1 MIDLKMVS
9 PSLARDLS
17 HLYGSFH
24 YESSL
29 KEDPLSFVRPFAKD
43 RRAAEIMGVF
53 ASTVAVGNVQTI
65 RGSLDKLLKRMNGD
79 PRGFVEG
86 FKADHWRDV
95 LYPWQHRWIRAD
107 QMSFLALR
115 LREVYSRYNG
125 GLEEVFLEGAQQAGA
140 EPTLQFAGGLD
151 TLSRSLRWGST
162 NNAPT
167 IYEPPPGYLK
177 LFPSPMSAN
186 RPVCKRL
193 TLFVRWMVRQGFPDM
208 GLWRKVSPSIL
219 HIPLDTHVYWI
230 AYHMGLTHRRTKTW
244 RTVVEV
250 TEMLRGLD
258 AADPIRFDFA
268 LAHTGISGDCP
279 KTRDLRVCGQCA
291 LRPDCDLWRP
301 LSRPRTGR
309 AGSRPRSK

>member
-1 MIDLKMVS
+1 VSALLKVS
-9 PSLARDLS
+9 PLLARELFCLD
-17 HLYGSFH
+17 GNFH
-24 YESSL
+24 YESSIQV
-29 KEDPLSFVRPFAKD
+29 DPLSFVLPFAKD

-65 RGSLDKLLKRMNGD
+65 RKSLDDLLRRMNGD

-86 FKADHWRDV
+86 FRADHWREI

-115 LREVYSRYNG
+115 LREVYSRYKG
-125 GLEEVFLEGAQQAGA
+125 GLEEVFLEGASQAGA
-140 EPTLQFAGGLD
+140 EPASQFAGGLD
-151 TLSRSLRWGST
+151 TLSKALRWGST
-162 NNAPT
+162 NSAPT
-167 IYEPPPGYLK
+167 VYEPPPGYLR
-177 LFPSPMSAN
+177 LFPSPLSPN

-193 TLFVRWMVRQGFPDM
+193 TLFVRWMVRKETPDM
-208 GLWRKVSPSIL
+208 GLWTKVSPSIL

-230 AYHMGLTHRRTKTW
+230 AYHIGLTRRKTKNW

-250 TEMLRGLD
+250 TEKLRGLD
-258 AADPIRFDFA
+258 AADPVRFDFA

-301 LSRPRTGR
+301 IRPRRGR
-309 AGSRPRSK
+309 AGKPRP